1 MGVRRQTCSVAGLE
15 GANHHKAKGVWHMAT
30 VQNNGTVIDVDAAKQ
45 RLLAEQERLEAE
57 LREIAE
63 RTSRPA
69 EVEQASEIS
78 TYEDHAADL
87 ASETFERE
95 KDLALESNIQDL
107 LEKVTRALEK
117 IEEDTYGI
125 CDYCGLPINIKRMD
139 ALPWASLCR
148 DDQDRME
155 GR

>member
-1 MGVRRQTCSVAGLE
+1 
-15 GANHHKAKGVWHMAT
+15 MAT
-30 VQNNGTVIDVDAAKQ
+30 VQNNGTAIDLKAAKKH
-45 RLLAEQERLEAE
+45 LLAEKERLEAE
-57 LREIAE
+57 LREITE

-69 EVEQASEIS
+69 EVEQAAEIS

-95 KDLALESNIQDL
+95 KDLALEGNIHDL
-107 LEKVTRALEK
+107 LEKVSRALEK
-117 IEEDTYGI
+117 FDEGTYGL
-125 CDYCGLPINIKRMD
+125 CDYCGLPINAKRLE

-148 DDQDRME
+148 DDQDRAE

>member
-1 MGVRRQTCSVAGLE
+1 
-15 GANHHKAKGVWHMAT
+15 MAT
-30 VQNNGTVIDVDAAKQ
+30 VQKNGITENLKASKK
-45 RLLAEQERLEAE
+45 RLLLERERLEAE

-63 RTSRPA
+63 RTSSPA
-69 EVEQASEIS
+69 EVEKATEIS

-95 KDLALESNIQDL
+95 KYLALEGNIQDL
-107 LEKVTRALEK
+107 LEKVNRALEK
-117 IEEDTYGI
+117 IEEGTYGL
-125 CDYCGLPINIKRMD
+125 CDYCGNPINEKRMD

-148 DDQDRME
+148 DDQDRLE